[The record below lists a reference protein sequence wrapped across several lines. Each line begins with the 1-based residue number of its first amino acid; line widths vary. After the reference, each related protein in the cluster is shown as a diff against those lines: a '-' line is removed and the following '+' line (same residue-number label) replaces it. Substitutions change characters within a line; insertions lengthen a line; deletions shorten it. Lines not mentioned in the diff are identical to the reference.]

1 MILRSQLLQLTE
13 QRMLAKVTPVDRIL
27 PVPRNIDLI
36 GFKDH
41 LTDVPLLAEFSG
53 LSGFARREG
62 LGGSGE
68 SNRLFAKY
76 LMCRHQ
82 KERGIHTAGKRHCA
96 APHVLQNMLQCLKF
110 LLR

>member
-1 MILRSQLLQLTE
+1 
-13 QRMLAKVTPVDRIL
+13 MLAKITPVDRIL
-27 PVPRNIDLI
+27 PIPRDIDLI

-41 LTDVPLLAEFSG
+41 LTDAPLLAELSG
-53 LSGFARREG
+53 LPGFTRREG
-62 LGGSGE
+62 LGGSSK
-68 SNRLFAKY
+68 SNRLFAKH

-96 APHVLQNMLQCLKF
+96 APHVLQNMLQRLKF